1 MPNPASNH
9 HDVIVAAVIP
19 CYRETA
25 RISAVIEGIGP
36 EVGLIVIVD
45 DACPDGTGA
54 HVRAHCRDPR
64 VEVIV
69 QARNTGVGGATAA
82 GYLRALERGAGIVV
96 KLDGDG
102 QMDPAMIPKL
112 IRPIQRGRADYAK
125 GNRFWDLDGLAQMP
139 WHRIL
144 GNLLL
149 SFMNKLSSGYWDVFD
164 PTNGFTA
171 IHAEV
176 LRRLP
181 LGKIAR
187 GFFFESD
194 MLFRLNTIRAVVID
208 VPMAAHY
215 GGEISSIRLG
225 KVAIE
230 FPYRHL
236 VNLTKRI
243 FYAYFLRDFSV
254 ASLQLVLGFLM
265 TGFGGV
271 FGIWAWHESVASGR
285 PATTGTVF
293 LAALPIIVGVQLLLS
308 FLDFDSRSLP
318 REPLQNRL

>member
-1 MPNPASNH
+1 MPNPDSGYSD
-9 HDVIVAAVIP
+9 DVVAAVIP

-25 RISAVIEGIGP
+25 RILSVIEGIGP
-36 EVGLIVIVD
+36 EVGLIVVVD

-54 HVRAHCRDPR
+54 YVRAHCRDPR
-64 VEVIV
+64 LDVVV
-69 QARNTGVGGATAA
+69 QTANTGVGGATVA
-82 GYLRALERGAGIVV
+82 GYRRALERGAGVVV

-102 QMDPAMIPKL
+102 QMDPGMIPKL
-112 IRPIQRGRADYAK
+112 IRAIQRGRADYAK

-139 WHRIL
+139 WHRIV

-149 SFMNKLSSGYWDVFD
+149 SFMNKLSSGYWDIFD

-181 LGKIAR
+181 LDKIAQ
-187 GFFFESD
+187 GYFFESD
-194 MLFRLNTIRAVVID
+194 MLFRLNTIRAVVMD

-215 GGEISSIRLG
+215 GGEVSNIRLG
-225 KVAIE
+225 RVMIE
-230 FPYRHL
+230 FPFRHL

-254 ASLQLVLGFLM
+254 ASLQLMLGLLM
-265 TGFGGV
+265 TAFGGL
-271 FGIWAWHESVASGR
+271 FGIWAWHESNASGR

-293 LAALPIIVGVQLLLS
+293 LAALPIIVGVQFLLS